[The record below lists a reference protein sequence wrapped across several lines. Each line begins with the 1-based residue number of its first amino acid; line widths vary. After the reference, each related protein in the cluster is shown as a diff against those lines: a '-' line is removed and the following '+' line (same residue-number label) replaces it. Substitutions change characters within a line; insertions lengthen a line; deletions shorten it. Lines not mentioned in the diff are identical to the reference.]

1 MAAKPM
7 IFRELERLP
16 VKALEEVEK
25 FVGQLKQSRSSGRT
39 PALNGKMLAK
49 KQITAIKKWAG
60 RNLEA
65 GFAGRDHDKI
75 LYGDNG

>member
-1 MAAKPM
+1 
-7 IFRELERLP
+7 
-16 VKALEEVEK
+16 
-25 FVGQLKQSRSSGRT
+25 
-39 PALNGKMLAK
+39 LAK